1 MKEENR
7 TRLWRITATA
17 SLLIAILVAA
27 FFMIRIMV
35 DNPTRG
41 TWISTDSDLMLTIP
55 SFGAVTASWPES
67 DELSDVTVKMNSEI
81 NRGEQLIAFEPDFKV
96 VEKKA
101 REAQDPDTLRADMN
115 MLNGTFY
122 YEAAEDM
129 LTLRNPDSG
138 DQIVFEKAH

>member
-41 TWISTDSDLMLTIP
+41 TWISTDSDLTLTIP

-138 DQIVFEKAH
+138 NQIVFEKAH

>member
-41 TWISTDSDLMLTIP
+41 TWISTDSDLTLT
-55 SFGAVTASWPES
+55 
-67 DELSDVTVKMNSEI
+67 
-81 NRGEQLIAFEPDFKV
+81 
-96 VEKKA
+96 
-101 REAQDPDTLRADMN
+101 
-115 MLNGTFY
+115 
-122 YEAAEDM
+122 
-129 LTLRNPDSG
+129 
-138 DQIVFEKAH
+138 

>member
-1 MKEENR
+1 
-7 TRLWRITATA
+7 
-17 SLLIAILVAA
+17 
-27 FFMIRIMV
+27 
-35 DNPTRG
+35 
-41 TWISTDSDLMLTIP
+41 
-55 SFGAVTASWPES
+55 
-67 DELSDVTVKMNSEI
+67 MNSEI
-81 NRGEQLIAFEPDFKV
+81 NRGEQLIAFEPDFKKKK
-96 VEKKA
+96 KKA

>member
-1 MKEENR
+1 MKEEKR
-7 TRLWRITATA
+7 TRLWRITATG
-17 SLLIAILVAA
+17 SLLILILVAA
-27 FFMIRIMV
+27 FFMIRIMA

-41 TWISTDSDLMLTIP
+41 TWISTDSDLTLTIP

-67 DELSDVTVKMNSEI
+67 DGLSDVTIKMNSEI

-122 YEAAEDM
+122 YEAADGM
-129 LTLRNPDSG
+129 LTLRDPDSG
-138 DQIVFEKAH
+138 DQITFEKAQ

>member
-1 MKEENR
+1 MIIEIQILGDEYLSEENSVIDNLDDSIYKK
-7 TRLWRITATA
+7 RLESTLEI
-17 SLLIAILVAA
+17 IKDKDA
-27 FFMIRIMV
+27 FKYIY
-35 DNPTRG
+35 
-41 TWISTDSDLMLTIP
+41 
-55 SFGAVTASWPES
+55 
-67 DELSDVTVKMNSEI
+67 VKSV
-81 NRGEQLIAFEPDFKV
+81 EPDFKV